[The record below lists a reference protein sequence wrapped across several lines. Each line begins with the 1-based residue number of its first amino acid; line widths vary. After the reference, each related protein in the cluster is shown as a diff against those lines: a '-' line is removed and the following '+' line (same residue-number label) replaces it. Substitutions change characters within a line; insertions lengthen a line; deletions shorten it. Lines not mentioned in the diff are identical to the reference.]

1 MLFRS
6 RRNRTRDEPQL
17 SFRCN
22 ICGRRASVCRT
33 QLGREIPSCKRCGST
48 VRFRSIVHVLSL
60 ELFGESLSL
69 PEFPV
74 RKQIRGLGMSDW
86 DGYAAGFAEKFDY
99 LNTWL
104 HREPKFDITE
114 VPASMEAAFDFVISS
129 DVLEHVPPPIS
140 IAFENLHRT
149 LKPEGVLILTVPYTK
164 ARETVEHF
172 PELHRYELTE
182 SEGGQILTNRT
193 REGVFQRFDDLVFHG
208 GEGATLEMRVFSE
221 SSVLSELE
229 RAGFAKAKI
238 HHTPDFSHGIYWNE
252 SWSLPMSARAR

>member
-6 RRNRTRDEPQL
+6 RRDRTREDPQL

-22 ICGRRASVCRT
+22 ICGRQASVRRT
-33 QLGREIPSCKRCGST
+33 QLGREIPSCNRCGST

-69 PEFPV
+69 PDFPV
-74 RKQIRGLGMSDW
+74 RKEIRGLGMSDW

-99 LNTWL
+99 LNTYL

-114 VPASMEAAFDFVISS
+114 VPASMEATLDFVISS

-140 IAFENLHRT
+140 IAFQNLRRV

-164 ARETVEHF
+164 ANETVEHF
-172 PELHRYELTE
+172 PELHQYKLTD
-182 SEGGQILTNRT
+182 SEGRQILTNRT
-193 REGVFQRFDDLVFHG
+193 REGIVQHFDDLVFHG

-221 SSVLSELE
+221 SSLLSGLQH
-229 RAGFAKAKI
+229 AGFEKVRI
-238 HHTPDFSHGIYWNE
+238 HRAPDFHHGIYWNE
-252 SWSLPMSARAR
+252 EWSLPISARAS